1 MLVINRD
8 DMHKQDEVPVLTSD
22 SANFD
27 SEQAITAPASSV
39 PSSSHVALTNYNDT
53 ASTTTITYTKKAA
66 FGHAFYTGLC
76 TVYST
81 VRFNH
86 STLLGR

>member
-1 MLVINRD
+1 
-8 DMHKQDEVPVLTSD
+8 MHKQDEVPVLTSD
-22 SANFD
+22 SAQLD
-27 SEQAITAPASSV
+27 SEQAITAPASSNS
-39 PSSSHVALTNYNDT
+39 PSSNVALNYSDT
-53 ASTTTITYTKKAA
+53 ASTTTITYTKKPV
-66 FGHAFYTGLC
+66 FGHAFYSGLC